1 MEKFSSV
8 ALAVT
13 MAAAFLLA
21 AGGAKLALRRETR
34 TRGVLMIVVALVLV
48 TNVMIWTV

>member
-8 ALAVT
+8 ALAIT
-13 MAAAFLLA
+13 MVAAFLLA
-21 AGGAKLALRRETR
+21 AGGVKLALRGESRA
-34 TRGVLMIVVALVLV
+34 RGILMIVVALVLV